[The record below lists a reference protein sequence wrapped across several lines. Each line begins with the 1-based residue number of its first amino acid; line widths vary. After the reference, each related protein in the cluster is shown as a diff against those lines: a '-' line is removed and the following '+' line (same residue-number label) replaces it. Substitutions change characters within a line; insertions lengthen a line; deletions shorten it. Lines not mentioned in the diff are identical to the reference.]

1 LRERHESGI
10 WKATASRVLSR
21 DIEAFG
27 LWVSPEKKSGRD
39 TGYAVFRFL
48 LQSPKLPRMTNM
60 QQRDSDNNAR
70 NNGARL
76 TARQREVVKLVAE
89 GKMSKEIAERLN
101 ISVHTVET
109 HRSNIMHKLK
119 IHSVGEIVRYAIR
132 NKITKL

>member
-1 LRERHESGI
+1 
-10 WKATASRVLSR
+10 
-21 DIEAFG
+21 
-27 LWVSPEKKSGRD
+27 
-39 TGYAVFRFL
+39 
-48 LQSPKLPRMTNM
+48 M